1 MKAIVGC
8 FLALLAPMLSG
19 CQTSDRVIDETQYLR
34 VRVEPNSADTCI
46 TALMP
51 AINRMDESWSQI
63 ITQNAW
69 LVRSLDKCL
78 AKLEAEKGLESIK
91 RKYENFLRGDPNTLI
106 PPEPWYEPYE
116 DRGAPGRSDEPA
128 SIRMLICLMN
138 ISSLNM
144 RNQIAD
150 AEQRIE
156 NFEQRMKRLE
166 ECLEK

>member
-1 MKAIVGC
+1 MKAILGC
-8 FLALLAPMLSG
+8 FLALLALTLSG
-19 CQTSDRVIDETQYLR
+19 CQTGDRVVDGTQYLR

-51 AINRMDESWSQI
+51 AINRMDESWRQI

-69 LVRSLDKCL
+69 LVRSLDKCI
-78 AKLEAEKGLESIK
+78 AKLEAERGFESIP
-91 RKYENFLRGDPNTLI
+91 RKYENFLRGDPNILI

-116 DRGAPGRSDEPA
+116 HRGAPGRSAEPA

-150 AEQRIE
+150 SEQRIE
-156 NFEQRMKRLE
+156 NFEKRLKRIE
-166 ECLEK
+166 EHSEK